1 MDPISASTQKTH
13 MSQTYPSFV
22 NEPVYVRTNGTVQP
36 YIPPNI
42 RTSRD
47 VYAASLHIIFKHVA
61 DFHITVVDI
70 LADKYG
76 FSADEAMETIHTDP
90 RFQHMQ
96 TDPIINTMSCFSE
109 DDYKPKQ
116 AYTDVS
122 ECTTALLEQCNNPQ
136 VSQSTSV
143 QPPKKRTIV
152 RKKKQE
158 APSPET
164 IEAAV
169 EETIVQQTIIPENT
183 IPEITVHAQADAK
196 AQALE
201 KAKAKAKARQKKE
214 QQPAKA
220 DP

>member
-13 MSQTYPSFV
+13 TSPSFV
-22 NEPVYVRTNGTVQP
+22 NEPVYVHTNGTVQP

-61 DFHITVVDI
+61 DFHITIVDI

-76 FSADEAMETIHTDP
+76 FSADEAMETIHADP
-90 RFQHMQ
+90 RFQQMEVN
-96 TDPIINTMSCFSE
+96 PIINTLSCFSE

-116 AYTDVS
+116 AYKDVS
-122 ECTTALLEQCNNPQ
+122 ECTTAPPEQCNSPQ

-158 APSPET
+158 APPET

-169 EETIVQQTIIPENT
+169 EETIIQPTIASENT
-183 IPEITVHAQADAK
+183 IPEITVQADAK
-196 AQALE
+196 AQAIE

-214 QQPAKA
+214 QQPAKD

>member
-1 MDPISASTQKTH
+1 MDPISASTPI
-13 MSQTYPSFV
+13 SQTSYTYPSFV
-22 NEPVYVRTNGTVQP
+22 NEPVYVHTNGTVQP
-36 YIPPNI
+36 YIPPTI

-61 DFHITVVDI
+61 DFHITIVDI

-76 FSADEAMETIHTDP
+76 FSADEAMETIHADP
-90 RFQHMQ
+90 RFQQMEVN
-96 TDPIINTMSCFSE
+96 PIINTLSCFSE

-116 AYTDVS
+116 AYKDVS
-122 ECTTALLEQCNNPQ
+122 ECTTAPPEQCNNAQ
-136 VSQSTSV
+136 VSQSISV

-158 APSPET
+158 APPET

-169 EETIVQQTIIPENT
+169 EETIIQPTIASENT
-183 IPEITVHAQADAK
+183 IPEITVQADAK
-196 AQALE
+196 AQAIE

-214 QQPAKA
+214 QQPAKD